1 MSPDASRCSY
11 NDALG
16 ASVLRL
22 TGKVLA
28 EAEPGMPGRGLNNI
42 LVTVHVL
49 DGPVRLASP
58 GKLVGHARTTPQGDY
73 SISAPL
79 KPGDYLLLAKD
90 QATETLLGYRQL
102 TIGQEVGTL
111 ANTDILVPLD
121 ERLKNAPGQ
130 TSPP

>member
-1 MSPDASRCSY
+1 MNPDAARCSY

-28 EAEPGMPGRGLNNI
+28 EGEPGHPGRGLDNI

-58 GKLVGHARTTPQGDY
+58 GKIVAHARTTPQGDY
-73 SISAPL
+73 SLSAPL

-90 QATETLLGYRQL
+90 QASDTLLGYRQL
-102 TIGQEVGTL
+102 TVGQEAIGTL
-111 ANTDILVPLD
+111 SSIDIIVPLD
-121 ERLKNAPGQ
+121 ERLKNATGPM
-130 TSPP
+130 P